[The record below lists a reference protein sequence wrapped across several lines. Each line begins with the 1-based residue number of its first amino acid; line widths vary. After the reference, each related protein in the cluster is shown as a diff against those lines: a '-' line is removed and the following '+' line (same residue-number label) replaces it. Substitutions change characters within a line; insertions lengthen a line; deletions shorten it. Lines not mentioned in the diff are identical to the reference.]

1 MHERDPKTQV
11 LITGGAG
18 LLAPFLL
25 EVGQEFGHMVLTS
38 RRNSDYPADLAD
50 AATVLKLIETTQPD
64 VVIHCA
70 AMTDVDACETDEDAA
85 DRGNRLTS
93 ENLAA
98 ALPADRQLIYIST
111 DQVYPNRSGPHVEG
125 TEDPVNAYGRSK
137 LAGERAALAHQN
149 GLVLRTSFFGASR
162 TKGRK
167 SLSDFVVE
175 NLEARKHITLFADV
189 LFTPVHAETLAAM
202 IFELAGRR
210 LKGVYNL
217 ASRDGLSKADF
228 ALKIAKHLG
237 LQTATA
243 AIGQSASQA
252 GRAFRPTDLRMDPS
266 RLEQIL
272 GRKMPTLQQEIQ
284 KL

>member
-1 MHERDPKTQV
+1 MHEKSSEIQV

-18 LLAPFLL
+18 LLAPFLAEAGREL
-25 EVGQEFGHMVLTS
+25 GHMVLTS
-38 RRNSDYPADLAD
+38 RQNSDYPADLAD
-50 AATVLKLIETTQPD
+50 AAQVLKLIETTRPD

-85 DRGNRLTS
+85 DRSNRLTS
-93 ENLAA
+93 KNLAA

-111 DQVYPNRSGPHVEG
+111 DQVYPNRSGPHAEG
-125 TEDPVNAYGRSK
+125 TEAPVNAYGRSK
-137 LAGERAALAHQN
+137 LAGERAALAHGN

-162 TKGRK
+162 TAGRK

-175 NLEARKHITLFADV
+175 NLEAEKPITLFADV

-217 ASRDGLSKADF
+217 ASRDGFSKEKF
-228 ALKIAKHLG
+228 
-237 LQTATA
+237 
-243 AIGQSASQA
+243 
-252 GRAFRPTDLRMDPS
+252 
-266 RLEQIL
+266 
-272 GRKMPTLQQEIQ
+272 
-284 KL
+284 